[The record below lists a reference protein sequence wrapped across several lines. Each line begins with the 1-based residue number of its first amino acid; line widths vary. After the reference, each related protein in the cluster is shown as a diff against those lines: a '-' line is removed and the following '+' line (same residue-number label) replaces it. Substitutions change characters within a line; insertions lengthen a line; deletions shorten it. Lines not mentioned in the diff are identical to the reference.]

1 MSRLEDM
8 FIHTVDLVERMER
21 DTIAIIATIDL
32 ILEIVLDLDLV
43 LDIIIITVFVLV
55 KMSFLVRS
63 LYRTIPIGLNTF
75 RAVNVRCFADASEEK
90 AVGSFLASNR

>member
-32 ILEIVLDLDLV
+32 ILEIVLDLV
-43 LDIIIITVFVLV
+43 PDIIIINTVFVLV

-63 LYRTIPIGLNTF
+63 LYRTIPIGLNTV

-90 AVGSFLASNR
+90 AVGSFLASHR

>member
-8 FIHTVDLVERMER
+8 FIHTVDLVEKMER
-21 DTIAIIATIDL
+21 DIITIIATIDL
-32 ILEIVLDLDLV
+32 ILEIVLDLV
-43 LDIIIITVFVLV
+43 PDIIIINTVFVLV

-63 LYRTIPIGLNTF
+63 LYRTIPIGLNTV
-75 RAVNVRCFADASEEK
+75 RAVHVRCFADASEEK

>member
-8 FIHTVDLVERMER
+8 FIHTVDLVEKMER
-21 DTIAIIATIDL
+21 DTIAITATIDL
-32 ILEIVLDLDLV
+32 ILEIVLDLV

-63 LYRTIPIGLNTF
+63 LYRTIPIGLNTV

-90 AVGSFLASNR
+90 AVGSLFASHR